1 MTTKQLN
8 NLNHFWKQYL
18 ANYNNEYSEKTLN
31 LIADNNDIT
40 AFLHPEDLEYFKS
53 QFGNDFTIIPRFE
66 KMINFA
72 NNKIFVD
79 KQRHN
84 ILLKDKPINPMIPQ
98 PYFGNPKKADI
109 IILNKQPEN
118 DFRTDNP
125 LVDGERK
132 IRLRNRILQDLRGNE
147 LGFDEKKFL
156 PYEDQHIWFM
166 KYFYS
171 ESSILKQFNIDPNRL
186 MLFNYFPYQTS
197 YQAGVPKEFLTLSG
211 HTLPSQ
217 RKIGELFANMVRD
230 GRKRIFIVR
239 EEEFWTSN
247 FIKVFTPEE
256 CQMLIDNMFVFASK
270 QNKYLTLGNIL
281 SYREQLEKLKQK
293 RTLSKSDFYKWKQH
307 LKEDRL
313 MGKSDIY
320 QALNNF

>member
-1 MTTKQLN
+1 
-8 NLNHFWKQYL
+8 
-18 ANYNNEYSEKTLN
+18 
-31 LIADNNDIT
+31 
-40 AFLHPEDLEYFKS
+40 
-53 QFGNDFTIIPRFE
+53 
-66 KMINFA
+66 
-72 NNKIFVD
+72 
-79 KQRHN
+79 
-84 ILLKDKPINPMIPQ
+84 
-98 PYFGNPKKADI
+98 
-109 IILNKQPEN
+109 
-118 DFRTDNP
+118 
-125 LVDGERK
+125 
-132 IRLRNRILQDLRGNE
+132 
-147 LGFDEKKFL
+147 GFDEKKFL

-293 RTLSKSDFYKWKQH
+293 RTLSKSDFYKRKQH